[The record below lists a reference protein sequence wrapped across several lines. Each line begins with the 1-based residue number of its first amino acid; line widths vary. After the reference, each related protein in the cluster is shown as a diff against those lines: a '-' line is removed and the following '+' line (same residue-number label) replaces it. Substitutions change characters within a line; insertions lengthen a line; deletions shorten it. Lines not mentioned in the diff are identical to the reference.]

1 MSDDARSAISR
12 DPAAFSRFGAT
23 SGGVGASSTEESE
36 FDLTRALAAGD
47 LAAFQILVERETPR
61 IFRTCY
67 RVLGRIEDAEEA
79 TQETF
84 VLAYRYLGA
93 FRGDGHPAAW
103 LTQIAVR
110 EAWRMAASRR
120 RRRNATSELD
130 ADSLS
135 IPHDARDP
143 LGEAMHGEE
152 RDRVRTAVQQLPDI
166 YRQVVSLRFFA
177 EFSILEIAEATDRP
191 EGTVKAQL
199 HRGLKRLREILAE
212 AS

>member
-1 MSDDARSAISR
+1 
-12 DPAAFSRFGAT
+12 
-23 SGGVGASSTEESE
+23 
-36 FDLTRALAAGD
+36 
-47 LAAFQILVERETPR
+47 
-61 IFRTCY
+61 
-67 RVLGRIEDAEEA
+67 
-79 TQETF
+79 
-84 VLAYRYLGA
+84 
-93 FRGDGHPAAW
+93 
-103 LTQIAVR
+103 
-110 EAWRMAASRR
+110 MAASRR

-212 AS
+212 LP